1 MNSVRSEINL
11 RTRAAIAG
19 LDRRIGRDFTGSAI
33 EPKRKRCASNA
44 TLDVLLTPRHFYG
57 LRAVGEILRRFILG
71 SHFWSIAMKRAFVFL
86 SLFAS
91 AAVGFAQQNKDP
103 VTSVVKEILP
113 HQEKNLV
120 AAVEEMPA
128 DRFGYKPTPQQMSF
142 AHLVLHMTESNN
154 YLCAKAGDVPEPKA
168 QELKETDGKDKLV
181 AALKASFDFCN
192 TAMPKVTDAKLGDTI
207 EVWGGRKAPRAFA
220 LIALT
225 NDWADHYS
233 AAAMYLRL
241 NGLLPPTAKK

>member
-1 MNSVRSEINL
+1 MR
-11 RTRAAIAG
+11 RAIA
-19 LDRRIGRDFTGSAI
+19 
-33 EPKRKRCASNA
+33 
-44 TLDVLLTPRHFYG
+44 
-57 LRAVGEILRRFILG
+57 
-71 SHFWSIAMKRAFVFL
+71 FL
-86 SLFAS
+86 ALFAA
-91 AAVGFAQQNKDP
+91 AAVGFTQQTKDP
-103 VTSVVKEILP
+103 VSSVVKQILP

-128 DRFGYKPTPQQMSF
+128 DKFGYKPTPQQMTF

-154 YLCAKAGDVPEPKA
+154 YLCAKAGDIPEPKV
-168 QELKETDGKDKLV
+168 QGLRETDGKDDLV

-192 TAMPKVTDAKLGDTI
+192 TAMLKVTDATLGDSI
-207 EVWGGRKAPRAFA
+207 EVWGGRKATRAFA

>member
-1 MNSVRSEINL
+1 
-11 RTRAAIAG
+11 
-19 LDRRIGRDFTGSAI
+19 
-33 EPKRKRCASNA
+33 
-44 TLDVLLTPRHFYG
+44 
-57 LRAVGEILRRFILG
+57 
-71 SHFWSIAMKRAFVFL
+71 
-86 SLFAS
+86 
-91 AAVGFAQQNKDP
+91 
-103 VTSVVKEILP
+103 VKEILP

-128 DRFGYKPTPQQMSF
+128 DKFGYKPTPQQMSF
-142 AHLVLHMTESNN
+142 AHLLLHMTESNN
-154 YLCAKAGDVPEPKA
+154 YLCAKAGDLPEPKA

-192 TAMPKVTDAKLGDTI
+192 TVMPKLTDAKLGDTI
-207 EVWGGRKAPRAFA
+207 EFWGGRKAPRAFA

-241 NGLLPPTAKK
+241 NGLLPPTANK